1 MIFPIPKK
9 EEYSKEFY
17 SLKNRRLCEL
27 TLLDLYAE
35 IKAENSECD
44 KVKEDTFQ
52 KEEYQ
57 LLIRP
62 DKISIIYSE
71 EEGLFRAVTS
81 LFQLIKKQGENLS
94 CAYIYDCPNVKRRGY
109 MLDISRKRMPT
120 VETLKNLIDHLAELK
135 YNEFQLYME
144 SFCFKY
150 KHFPEYTKDFE
161 CLTPHDIKELD
172 LYCRERFIDLVPN
185 QNSFGHM
192 KAWLEEEEL
201 RGLGISDGEEITGT
215 LNPLLPETIDFVDK
229 LYDSLIPLFSSEY
242 VNIGLDE
249 ADALG
254 KFQTEEV
261 CRKYGRAKVFAEY
274 FEKLNKLVNEKYGKK
289 AMFWS
294 DMVNRN
300 EGGYELVP
308 KNTIALEWGY
318 DLIQSQL
325 MAENCIKFKEHGIP
339 FYVCPACMTHCSF
352 TGRTDV
358 MTFNIRTAGEIA
370 QKYGADG
377 YLLTD
382 WGETG
387 HTSFWIWSLVPSAL
401 GAQYAWNSGEVQYG
415 FKLKADYIKA
425 SWKYIDHK
433 YFDGYGV
440 SENLSL
446 LGNYYLLERERIHN
460 WTLSNKKYKMS
471 LDTKVSPLMDYED
484 VYTNNSVINYVKHYW
499 EIIESMPIDELF
511 QKQISVNCRMVILS
525 EELSNIRLGHNV
537 TAENAEKLIDF
548 AECLK
553 KDFKEIW
560 LVYNY
565 EKGVEVFLSRV
576 DERIQELREIVS
588 M

>member
-1 MIFPIPKK
+1 MIFPIPKNVK
-9 EEYSKEFY
+9 YYEGLYT
-17 SLKNRRLCEL
+17 LKNGSLCEYK
-27 TLLDLYAE
+27 LLDLYNE
-35 IKAENSECD
+35 LRKENSEC
-44 KVKEDTFQ
+44 VKLRDDTLQ

-57 LLIRP
+57 LVISP
-62 DKISIIYSE
+62 DKVCITYSDD
-71 EEGLFRAVTS
+71 EGLFRAVTT
-81 LFQLIKKQGENLS
+81 LFQLMKEQGIKIR
-94 CAYIYDCPNVKRRGY
+94 CVYISDCPNVKRRGY
-109 MLDISRKRMPT
+109 MLDISRRRMPT
-120 VETLKNLIDHLAELK
+120 VETIKKLIDHLTELK

-150 KHFPEYTKDFE
+150 KHFPEYTKDFD
-161 CLTPHDIKELD
+161 CLTPDDIKELD
-172 LYCRERFIDLVPN
+172 LYCKERFIDLVPN

-192 KAWLEEEEL
+192 KVWLEQEEF
-201 RGLGISDGEEITGT
+201 RGLGISDGKENTGT
-215 LNPLLPETIDFVDK
+215 LNPLLPETLDFVDK
-229 LYDSLIPLFSSEY
+229 LYDSLIPLFSSKY

-249 ADALG
+249 ADGLG
-254 KFQTEEV
+254 KYQTEAV
-261 CRKYGRAKVFAEY
+261 CKKYGRSKVFAEY

-370 QKYGADG
+370 AKYGADG

-387 HTSFWIWSLVPSAL
+387 HTSFGIWSLVPSAL
-401 GAQYAWNSGEVQYG
+401 GAQYAWNSGEIQYG

-425 SWKYIDHK
+425 AWKYIDNK

-440 SENLSL
+440 SEIMSL

-460 WTLSNKKYKMS
+460 WTLSNRKYKMS
-471 LDTKVSPLMDYED
+471 LDTNISPLMDYED
-484 VYTNNSVINYVKHYW
+484 VYTNNNVINYVKHYW
-499 EIIESMPIDELF
+499 EIIDSMPVDELLK
-511 QKQISVNCRMVILS
+511 KQISVNCRMVIFA

-537 TAENAEKLIDF
+537 TNENINKLIDF

-553 KDFKEIW
+553 NDFKEIW

-565 EKGVEVFLSRV
+565 EKGVEVFVSRV
-576 DERIQELREIVS
+576 DERIQELRAKIS